1 LTDNASRVYFKGL
14 QLGDGKVGRESTR
27 LVFEK
32 VQYQGAVSASRAFC
46 YPTGP
51 SSRFESS
58 FDVFFKWGWNGQDS
72 TSRARFR
79 DRVRDFFKNF
89 ADAMTYGDGEL
100 QEGPLSFVRD
110 PYGTFGN
117 SRDLTTS
124 VGTISAGSSVAID
137 VDTAVTWANGSKFLI
152 RSDLDPTDY
161 EIATV
166 ISVTMSGMRVT
177 ANVAKSYAGTP
188 ELLRVEWYVPKATPL
203 DDIEIPKSTDKM
215 PDMVELGLRFGWT
228 EDFVDGGLT

>member
-1 LTDNASRVYFKGL
+1 
-14 QLGDGKVGRESTR
+14 
-27 LVFEK
+27 
-32 VQYQGAVSASRAFC
+32 
-46 YPTGP
+46 
-51 SSRFESS
+51 
-58 FDVFFKWGWNGQDS
+58 
-72 TSRARFR
+72 
-79 DRVRDFFKNF
+79 
-89 ADAMTYGDGEL
+89 M
-100 QEGPLSFVRD
+100 
-110 PYGTFGN
+110 
-117 SRDLTTS
+117 
-124 VGTISAGSSVAID
+124 
-137 VDTAVTWANGSKFLI
+137 I